1 MENFGFEG
9 IRSPYGMQKTGT
21 KVPYGGKNP
30 DVNPVRCVCVL
41 VGKEPVRGSPTK
53 SKE

>member
-1 MENFGFEG
+1 MEKIGFEG
-9 IRSPYGMQKTGT
+9 FFSPYGSKKTGT
-21 KVPYGGKNP
+21 KIPYGGKNLSG
-30 DVNPVRCVCVL
+30 NPIRCVSVL

>member
-1 MENFGFEG
+1 MEIFGFKG
-9 IRSPYGMQKTGT
+9 FCSPYGMQKTG
-21 KVPYGGKNP
+21 KKIHMVVKKLLEIPYG
-30 DVNPVRCVCVL
+30 VCVL